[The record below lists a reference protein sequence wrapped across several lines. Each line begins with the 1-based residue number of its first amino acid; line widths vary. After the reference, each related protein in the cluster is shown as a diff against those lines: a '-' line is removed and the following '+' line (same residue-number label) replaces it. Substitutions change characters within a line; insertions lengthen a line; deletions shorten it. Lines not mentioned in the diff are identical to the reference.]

1 MTDDR
6 EKKTDGKE
14 TGGAWPNE
22 GEGSRSG
29 ARAYDEGSEKF
40 AKSGKVEDKARE
52 ARQAIDSAEGKELE
66 RAEAEGRRH
75 AKGED
80 PALNQRKGSPTK
92 P

>member
-1 MTDDR
+1 MSDDR
-6 EKKTDGKE
+6 KKS
-14 TGGAWPNE
+14 GGAWPNE

-29 ARAYDEGSEKF
+29 ARAYDEATEKF
-40 AKSGKVEDKARE
+40 AKSGKVEQKARE
-52 ARQAIDSAEGKELE
+52 ARQAVDGAEGKELE

-80 PALNQRKGSPTK
+80 PALNRRKGTTAK

>member
-6 EKKTDGKE
+6 KKTGAEKA
-14 TGGAWPNE
+14 GGARPNE

-29 ARAYDEGSEKF
+29 ARAYDEGTEKF
-40 AKSGKVEDKARE
+40 AKSGKVEQKARE
-52 ARQAIDSAEGKELE
+52 ARQAVDSSEDKELQA
-66 RAEAEGRRH
+66 AETEGRRH

-80 PALNQRKGSPTK
+80 PALNQRKGTTAK

>member
-6 EKKTDGKE
+6 KKAGGGKAA
-14 TGGAWPNE
+14 GAWPNE

-29 ARAYDEGSEKF
+29 ARAYDEGAEKF
-40 AKSGKVEDKARE
+40 AKSGKVEQKARE
-52 ARQAIDSAEGKELE
+52 AQQAVDSPEDKELE

-80 PALNQRKGSPTK
+80 PALDRPGGTTAK